1 MIQNY
6 LGHNSLHKDE
16 YFIGFGLD
24 IEQANSDKEIGLIY
38 GDRLKNIAIGK
49 NRDMCFNYAL
59 RNKNLEFVD
68 DSVDYL
74 FEYYD
79 TIEFKDIKKGDIVLF
94 RDDANY
100 LHLARVIKRGNNI
113 GNTIIRAKFGAL
125 GIYEHKI
132 IDTPTIYGDT
142 ISFWRNKGE
151 L

>member
-1 MIQNY
+1 MKKNCFGY
-6 LGHNSLHKDE
+6 NSLHKDE

-24 IEQANSDKEIGLIY
+24 IEQANSDKEIGLMY
-38 GDRLKNIAIGK
+38 SDKLKNIAIGK
-49 NRDMCFNYAL
+49 ERDMCFNYAFK
-59 RNKNLEFVD
+59 NKSLEFID

-79 TIEFKDIKKGDIVLF
+79 MIKFKDIRKGDIILF

-100 LHLARVIKRGNNI
+100 LHFGRVINKGNNI
-113 GNTIIRAKFGAL
+113 GNIIIRSKFGAL

-132 IDTPTIYGDT
+132 TDTPTFYGDI
-142 ISFWRNKGE
+142 ISFWRNRGN

>member
-1 MIQNY
+1 MIKNY

-24 IEQANSDKEIGLIY
+24 IEQANSDKEIGLMY
-38 GDRLKNIAIGK
+38 GDKLKNIP
-49 NRDMCFNYAL
+49 NRNNRLMCFNYAL

-68 DSVDYL
+68 DSIDYL

-79 TIEFKDIKKGDIVLF
+79 TINFRDVKKGDIVLF

-100 LHLARVIKRGNNI
+100 LHFGRIIKKGDNI

-132 IDTPTIYGDT
+132 IDTPTIYGDI
-142 ISFWRNKGE
+142 ISFWHNRGE

>member
-1 MIQNY
+1 MNINTLPKQ
-6 LGHNSLHKDE
+6 E

-24 IEQANSDKEIGLIY
+24 IEMANSDKEINLMFNEE
-38 GDRLKNIAIGK
+38 LKNISQGK
-49 NRDMCFNYAL
+49 AQEMCFNYAL
-59 RNKNLEFVD
+59 RNKSLLFVD

-79 TIEFKDIKKGDIVLF
+79 EIKFKDIRKGDIVLF
-94 RDDANY
+94 RDEYNY
-100 LHLARVIKRGNNI
+100 LHFGRIIKKGENI
-113 GNTIIRAKFGAL
+113 GYTIIRAKFGGL

-142 ISFWRNKGE
+142 ISFWRNRGE